1 LTAKDAKDA
10 KDAKELLDEPRRS
23 RRALGG
29 VRHSVKYA
37 GFLNNCLG
45 TPELPEAVN
54 QESRVVR
61 SANCLVAFLR
71 VLRVLRVLR
80 GQLHVCGRKGP

>member
-23 RRALGG
+23 RRSRRALGG
-29 VRHSVKYA
+29 VRHSVKYP
-37 GFLNNCLG
+37 GVLNNCLG
-45 TPELPEAVN
+45 TPELPEAVT

-61 SANCLVAFLR
+61 SAN
-71 VLRVLRVLR
+71 
-80 GQLHVCGRKGP
+80 